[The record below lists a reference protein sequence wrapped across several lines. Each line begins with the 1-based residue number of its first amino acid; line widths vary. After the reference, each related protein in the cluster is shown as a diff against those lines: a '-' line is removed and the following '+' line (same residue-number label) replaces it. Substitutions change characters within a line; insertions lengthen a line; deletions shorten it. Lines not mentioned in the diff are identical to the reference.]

1 VSTQGIGD
9 LSHERIQA
17 ELHTARFGRSLE
29 LKASTG
35 STNDDARAAALA
47 GAPDGHVIV
56 ADAQRSGR
64 GARGRTWVS
73 PGGVDLYV
81 SVLAALPVP
90 LEQLPPLTLA
100 AGLAVADTCDA
111 FLPNHH
117 GRAPGPSGATP
128 PGALRAQVKWPNDVW
143 IDGRKCAGI
152 LVESSSQGERSLPV
166 VIGIGV
172 NVNRREFPD
181 GLDTEPTS
189 LLLSRGEPTSRSEV
203 LALMLDNLER
213 WVDRFVAMGPA
224 PIVEALQARLALRN
238 ELARVDDV
246 EGVVEA
252 VAPSGALRL
261 RTPAGVTEVLSGTLR
276 PLRR

>member
-1 VSTQGIGD
+1 LTVSTDVIGD
-9 LSHERIQA
+9 LAYARIQA

-56 ADAQRSGR
+56 ADAQSAGR

-73 PGGVDLYV
+73 PAGVDLYV

-111 FLPNHH
+111 FLP
-117 GRAPGPSGATP
+117 A
-128 PGALRAQVKWPNDVW
+128 ALRAQVKWPNDVW
-143 IDGRKCAGI
+143 IDRRKCAGI

-172 NVNRREFPD
+172 NVNRREFPE

-189 LLLSRGEPTSRSEV
+189 LLLSRGQPTSRSEV
-203 LALMLDNLER
+203 LALLLDHLER
-213 WVDRFVAMGPA
+213 WVDRFVALGPA
-224 PIVEALQARLALRN
+224 PIVEALEARLALRN

-252 VAPSGALRL
+252 VAPSGAQRL
-261 RTPAGVTEVLSGTLR
+261 RTPSGVKEVLSGTLR
-276 PLRR
+276 PR